1 VAGVGPVLVTGA
13 GGMLGTAFARLAGE
27 RSLAIK
33 RLARADLDIT
43 EEGAVLRALAAF
55 AKAGG
60 RLVVNAAAYTD
71 VERAEDEPEAAY
83 RVNQHGAALVAAG
96 CRELGLAFLH
106 VSTDFVFDGKKH
118 GPYKEEDEPAPLSIY
133 GVSKLAGERAVL
145 SAHPDALVVRTAWV
159 YGPGGANFPLKVL
172 EMARRM
178 PALRVVVDE
187 VGSPTYT
194 LDLAPGL
201 LALAAGGAQ
210 GLFHLTGSGSCSRFT
225 LAGEVLR
232 LAGMDRPVE
241 PVNADSFPT
250 KAKRPRNSVLDCA
263 KAAARGV
270 TLPSWRDGLAR
281 FVAELH
287 ST

>member
-1 VAGVGPVLVTGA
+1 
-13 GGMLGTAFARLAGE
+13 MLGTAFARLAGE
-27 RSLAIK
+27 RSLAIT

-43 EEGAVLRALAAF
+43 EEGAVFRALAAF
-55 AKAGG
+55 AGAGG

-250 KAKRPRNSVLDCA
+250 KAKRPRNSVLDCSR
-263 KAAARGV
+263 AAARGV